1 MKPAREFL
9 AAGSLRLVGL
19 REPEGMGNRKAEVND
34 NRARWYGQHE
44 RSTAKL
50 RWRFD
55 RTVGEIRRGGQP
67 FDHLKQCIRD
77 AIFKRRAYF
86 RAFAGY
92 VKVTPLR
99 SCDPAADQPWQP
111 DR

>member
-1 MKPAREFL
+1 MKPAREFQL
-9 AAGSLRLVGL
+9 QALYALWVSVN
-19 REPEGMGNRKAEVND
+19 PKTWQYRKAEANGS
-34 NRARWYGQHE
+34 RARWYGQHE
-44 RSTAKL
+44 RSTARL

-55 RTVGEIRRGGQP
+55 RAGGEIRRGGQP